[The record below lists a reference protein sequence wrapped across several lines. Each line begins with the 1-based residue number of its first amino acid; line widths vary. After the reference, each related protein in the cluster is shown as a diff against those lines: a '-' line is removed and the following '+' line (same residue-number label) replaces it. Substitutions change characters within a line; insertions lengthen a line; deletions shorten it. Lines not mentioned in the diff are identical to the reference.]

1 MFINDRPEL
10 VKNFCKL
17 FADDS
22 KLIGVIR
29 NNMDKLAL
37 QDDLDLLVDW
47 SRNWKLSFNEDK
59 CKLMNIGKTALGAT
73 SLSMKSANGCSVELK
88 ETLCERDLGVM
99 LNNKLNWKDQVD
111 HAVQMAQST
120 LAMLKR
126 TFVYWDAKMFV
137 LLFTIYVRPHLEYC
151 AAVWNPS
158 RKREVTRLE
167 QVQRRATKLVPQ
179 IRHLNYESRLANLG
193 LTSLEARRSRGDL
206 IQYFKF
212 FKGHNLVNWYYG
224 SVTRRD
230 LGIIGPS
237 SGTRGP
243 QHRLVGQFT
252 RNDKRK
258 QFFTNRIVNEWN
270 KLDNKVVS
278 SETVN
283 GFKNNLDKFCKA

>member
-1 MFINDRPEL
+1 M
-10 VKNFCKL
+10 
-17 FADDS
+17 
-22 KLIGVIR
+22 
-29 NNMDKLAL
+29 
-37 QDDLDLLVDW
+37 
-47 SRNWKLSFNEDK
+47 
-59 CKLMNIGKTALGAT
+59 
-73 SLSMKSANGCSVELK
+73 
-88 ETLCERDLGVM
+88 
-99 LNNKLNWKDQVD
+99 
-111 HAVQMAQST
+111 
-120 LAMLKR
+120 
-126 TFVYWDAKMFV
+126 
-137 LLFTIYVRPHLEYC
+137 RPHLEYC

-237 SGTRGP
+237 SGTRGS
-243 QHRLVGQFT
+243 QHRLVVQFT

-283 GFKNNLDKFCKA
+283 GFKNNLDKFCKG